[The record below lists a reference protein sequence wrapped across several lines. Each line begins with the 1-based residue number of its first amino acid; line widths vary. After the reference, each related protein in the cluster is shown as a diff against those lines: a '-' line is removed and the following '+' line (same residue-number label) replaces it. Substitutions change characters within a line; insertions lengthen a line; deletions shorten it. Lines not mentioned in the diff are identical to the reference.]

1 MVGSAV
7 ERKLAQRSDVEL
19 LKINRNEVDLR
30 DQAAVFKWI
39 GYEKPDVV
47 LVAAATVGGIIA
59 NSTRP
64 AEFIYD
70 NLAIQTNL
78 IEAAHRNDADRVVFL
93 GSSCIYPKM
102 AKQPMTEDALLTGP
116 LEPTNQWYAIAKIAG
131 IKMIQAYREQYG
143 RRDIS
148 VMPTN
153 LYGTGDNFNLQS
165 AHVIPALMRKAHE
178 AKRENSDAMTVWGSG
193 KVRREFLH
201 VDDLAEAV
209 VYLTENYDQPDH
221 INVGTGQDVTIAEL
235 ARLICDTVGYSG
247 DIVYDDS
254 KPDGTPRKLLNIS
267 RIEELGW
274 SAKTSLSEGLAQTYS
289 WFLENDAVA
298 NSVRR

>member
-1 MVGSAV
+1 MVGSAL

-39 GYEKPDVV
+39 GSEKPDVV
-47 LVAAATVGGIIA
+47 IVAAATVGGIIA

-153 LYGTGDNFNLQS
+153 LYGAGDNFNLQS

-178 AKRENSDAMTVWGSG
+178 AKQEDSDAMTVWGSG

-209 VYLTENYDQPDH
+209 VFLTENYDHPDH

-235 ARLICDTVGYSG
+235 ARLVCDTVGYTG
-247 DIVYDDS
+247 DIV
-254 KPDGTPRKLLNIS
+254 L
-267 RIEELGW
+267 
-274 SAKTSLSEGLAQTYS
+274 
-289 WFLENDAVA
+289 
-298 NSVRR
+298 RRF